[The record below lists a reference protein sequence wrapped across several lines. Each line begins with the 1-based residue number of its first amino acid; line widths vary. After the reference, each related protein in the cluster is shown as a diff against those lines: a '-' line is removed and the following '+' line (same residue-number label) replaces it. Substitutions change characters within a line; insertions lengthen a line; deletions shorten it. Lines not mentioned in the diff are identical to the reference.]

1 MFIGTWALIRPMRN
15 IFSPVSGWNALSYK
29 YLHLHNSSSV
39 IFKSARLSPFLY
51 NNCLVNIRTKLNR
64 GWVITCIWWPR
75 LVHSPA
81 VCQWQ
86 TDSKGSSQRGSEAP
100 YPCTCSDPN
109 TVSRCRF
116 YPSTSCQLLRLLV
129 PSPTGS
135 SLSHLFL
142 RFLCHTHT
150 RPRNPTTRPYQVLC
164 LRQSPPLASIL
175 RREDDFIRAD
185 PRERTLKRLARPRL
199 NRTVAQR
206 DIAPSPACSTFRSR
220 FDFSL
225 YLPRFSPPSM
235 LLSITPARLRDH
247 HDAQLT
253 SSAKRWWHFISLE
266 FGIFCSFVRFRK
278 TVVLYVKCVVNFVIS
293 F

>member
-1 MFIGTWALIRPMRN
+1 MKRPTPVRALIPIRFLDVDSILR
-15 IFSPVSGWNALSYK
+15 
-29 YLHLHNSSSV
+29 HLANSCDSS
-39 IFKSARLSPFLY
+39 FL
-51 NNCLVNIRTKLNR
+51 L
-64 GWVITCIWWPR
+64 P
-75 LVHSPA
+75 PA
-81 VCQWQ
+81 
-86 TDSKGSSQRGSEAP
+86 P
-100 YPCTCSDPN
+100 
-109 TVSRCRF
+109 
-116 YPSTSCQLLRLLV
+116 
-129 PSPTGS
+129 
-135 SLSHLFL
+135 LSHLFL
-142 RFLCHTHT
+142 RSLCHTHT

-220 FDFSL
+220 YFSL

-253 SSAKRWWHFISLE
+253 SSAKRW
-266 FGIFCSFVRFRK
+266 
-278 TVVLYVKCVVNFVIS
+278 
-293 F
+293 